1 MRTAFFRQSIKMF
14 QFILPDFGIVSGP
27 FLISLLSFSG
37 TYDGAATYDMTLV
50 SAGAPDFDVID

>member
-1 MRTAFFRQSIKMF
+1 MF